1 MHKNL
6 RMFLFL
12 VFFVALSGLAQ
23 ANDHGRGHGKHDRDD
38 DDDRGTVYYSDHD
51 RDGITST
58 IATIACRLVWPNG
71 IGSLQGWNGSC
82 VYAAPYR
89 PVCEKR

>member
-23 ANDHGRGHGKHDRDD
+23 ANDHGRGHANTIAMTMTIAAESITAIMTATKCGI
-38 DDDRGTVYYSDHD
+38 
-51 RDGITST
+51 GITST
-58 IATIACRLVWPNG
+58 IATIACRLV
-71 IGSLQGWNGSC
+71 
-82 VYAAPYR
+82 
-89 PVCEKR
+89 